1 MNDKLK
7 ITIDGEE
14 RTLFMSF
21 GLLNEL
27 ASLVQDPARVPA
39 IPVDAYLREAV
50 LSAAFAKRKKS
61 GKITEEIADF
71 DDIDVTIED
80 VEATLDWVVEHVMS
94 FFVRSLR
101 KVVQVTKANETD
113 LKDLASFLAG
123 SDASP
128 SATA

>member
-7 ITIDGEE
+7 VTIDGEE

-21 GLLNEL
+21 GLLNEI
-27 ASLVQDPARVPA
+27 ATLVGDPARVPA
-39 IPVDAYLREAV
+39 IPVDAILREEV
-50 LSAAFAKRKKS
+50 LMAAFAKRKKS
-61 GKITEEIADF
+61 GKITEAIEDF
-71 DDIDVTIED
+71 EDLDVSIED

-101 KVVQVTKANETD
+101 KVVQVTKANEED
-113 LKDLASFLAG
+113 LKDLASFLGG
-123 SDASP
+123 SAALA

>member
-14 RTLFMSF
+14 RILFMSF

-39 IPVDAYLREAV
+39 IPVDSYLREAV

-80 VEATLDWVVEHVMS
+80 VEATLDWVIEHVMS

-101 KVVQVTKANETD
+101 KVVQVTQANETD

-123 SDASP
+123 SAVSP